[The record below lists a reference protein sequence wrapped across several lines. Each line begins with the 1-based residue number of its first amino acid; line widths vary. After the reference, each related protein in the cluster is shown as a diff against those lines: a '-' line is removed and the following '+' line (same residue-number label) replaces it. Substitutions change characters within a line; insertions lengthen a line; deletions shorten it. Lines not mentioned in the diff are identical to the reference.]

1 MLGDEIRKARLAA
14 NLTQEELAFEAD
26 ISRNYVSLLEL
37 NEKSPTVDVLLRI
50 ARALRVR
57 ASTLIA
63 AIEGKT
69 GRSRRRGPR

>member
-14 NLTQEELAFEAD
+14 HLTQEELAFEAD

-50 ARALRVR
+50 ARAVGTR
-57 ASTLIA
+57 ASRLIE
-63 AIEGKT
+63 AIERKPA
-69 GRSRRRGPR
+69 RRRGKS